1 MQAGQN
7 THVPRAFCVRAEE
20 RAQCVLED
28 QRKPCPSCLLRTQ
41 KWPGLET
48 LKQLLSLCLGLFTA
62 SAPFH
67 KQPSLAAICHSY
79 RWLDKDKERESAA
92 HCVFLG
98 RLMSALDQKSW
109 EAALALEWGEGPL
122 DKPLRTGCP
131 LMNPIPLTTRQR
143 RVRREVPLFC
153 SPFHFLFGFYLF
165 LYSTSI
171 YWILAMCQVL
181 GKQRE
186 QISLVFVHMEL
197 AVWRVSQPAM
207 S

>member
-7 THVPRAFCVRAEE
+7 TYVPRAFYVRAEE
-20 RAQCVLED
+20 RAQPMLED

-41 KWPGLET
+41 KWPELET

-79 RWLDKDKERESAA
+79 RWLDRNKERESAA
-92 HCVFLG
+92 HCVFLR
-98 RLMSALDQKSW
+98 RLMSALDQKSR

-131 LMNPIPLTTRQR
+131 LMISKIFALLVWCDSVFISEEQTLCCLEMCR
-143 RVRREVPLFC
+143 RKF
-153 SPFHFLFGFYLF
+153 LF
-165 LYSTSI
+165 LYI
-171 YWILAMCQVL
+171 YFW
-181 GKQRE
+181 
-186 QISLVFVHMEL
+186 SL
-197 AVWRVSQPAM
+197 
-207 S
+207 